1 MIEKSAGEHA
11 DWKAV
16 DAAMIQAAAMAK
28 EVAPYRH
35 QRLAALRLAGELKA
49 NPTEG
54 TLDELLE
61 RIKVE
66 LTKLGPIIELDVAP
80 GQQASRTRAA

>member
-1 MIEKSAGEHA
+1 
-11 DWKAV
+11 
-16 DAAMIQAAAMAK
+16 
-28 EVAPYRH
+28 
-35 QRLAALRLAGELKA
+35 LAALRLAGEIKS

-66 LTKLGPIIELDVAP
+66 LTKLGPIIESGVKGPGWTGPLVRAP
-80 GQQASRTRAA
+80 IHRCPCGGR